1 VLNERFLHRDNF
13 AAFSVGFWHVSRR
26 HLVARAVWNNQLEIS
41 TVLTIS
47 ITVNNNTTIIIM
59 PGPIETMKDAL
70 KSGDGD
76 KDKNPVQVAT
86 EDLKMGKEKFE
97 SEMREKTEHI
107 GREAEKTWK
116 AATEKQQEKKSED

>member
-1 VLNERFLHRDNF
+1 
-13 AAFSVGFWHVSRR
+13 
-26 HLVARAVWNNQLEIS
+26 VARAVWNNQLEIS